1 MNILVNIKAW
11 LNTRGVVAAA
21 ILLSG
26 GPAFA
31 TASVDPHQLARNMIL
46 SPSTQT
52 GSEVRG
58 ETAGIPTPAPTDP
71 HALARKVMHSDED
84 LSVNR
89 WPHQDYGEGDMAPV
103 PDLQYRLR
111 SMISGRSD

>member
-1 MNILVNIKAW
+1 MNILVDIKTW
-11 LNTRGVVAAA
+11 LNTQGAVAAA

-31 TASVDPHQLARNMIL
+31 TVSVDPHQLARDMIL
-46 SPSTQT
+46 SPSTQVGT
-52 GSEVRG
+52 KVRG
-58 ETAGIPTPAPTDP
+58 ETAGISTPAPTDP

-84 LSVNR
+84 PSVNR
-89 WPHQDYGEGDMAPV
+89 WPHHAYREGDRASV

-111 SMISGRSD
+111 FMISGHAD